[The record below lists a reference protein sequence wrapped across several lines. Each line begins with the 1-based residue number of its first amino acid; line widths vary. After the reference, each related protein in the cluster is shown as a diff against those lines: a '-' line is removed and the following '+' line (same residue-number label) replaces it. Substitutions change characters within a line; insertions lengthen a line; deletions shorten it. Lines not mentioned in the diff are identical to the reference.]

1 VTLSL
6 DAAAIERAYR
16 DYGGSVERRAKRL
29 LGDEQDAREV
39 VQEIFTSLLDRP
51 QQFEGRSKLLT
62 WLYSATT
69 HSCLNRIRNRK
80 TRLRLLEAH
89 GEVAEAKAIDLEGM
103 TAAREI
109 LSRLPED
116 LAQAAVYY
124 YFDQMTHAE
133 IAEVMSCSRRHV
145 GDLLE
150 RFRQQMQRERSE
162 TDDRLS
168 V

>member
-1 VTLSL
+1 
-6 DAAAIERAYR
+6 
-16 DYGGSVERRAKRL
+16 VERRAKKI
-29 LGDEQDAREV
+29 LGDEQEAREV
-39 VQEIFTSLLDRP
+39 VQELFTSLLARP
-51 QQFEGRSKLLT
+51 EQFGGRSKLLT

-80 TRLRLLEAH
+80 TRLRLLEDRPV
-89 GEVAEAKAIDLEGM
+89 ETKETDLEGM

-109 LSRLPED
+109 LARLPQD

-133 IAEVMSCSRRHV
+133 IAEVMGCSRRHV
-145 GDLLE
+145 GDLLV
-150 RFRQQMQRERSE
+150 RFREHVDRERRI
-162 TDDRLS
+162 DVS

>member
-1 VTLSL
+1 M
-6 DAAAIERAYR
+6 
-16 DYGGSVERRAKRL
+16 KL
-29 LGDEQDAREV
+29 LGDGQEAREV

-51 QQFEGRSKLLT
+51 EQFRGESKILT

-80 TRLRLLEAH
+80 TRLRLLEERATH
-89 GEVAEAKAIDLEGM
+89 EPATTPDLEGM

-109 LSRLPED
+109 LARLPEEI
-116 LAQAAVYY
+116 AQAAVHY

-133 IAEVMSCSRRHV
+133 IAEVMGCSRRHV
-145 GDLLE
+145 GDLLV
-150 RFRQQMQRERSE
+150 RFREQVERERSI
-162 TDDRLS
+162 DDRLS

>member
-1 VTLSL
+1 LSL
-6 DAAAIERAYR
+6 DADAIERAYR
-16 DYGGSVERRAKRL
+16 DYGSSVERRAKRL
-29 LGDEQDAREV
+29 LGDEQEAREV

-51 QQFEGRSKLLT
+51 EQFGGRSKLLT

-69 HSCLNRIRNRK
+69 HCCLNRIRNQK

-89 GEVAEAKAIDLEGM
+89 GPAQQVDAQDVEGM

-109 LSRLPED
+109 LARLPEE
-116 LAQAAVYY
+116 LAQAAVHY
-124 YFDQMTHAE
+124 YFDQMTQAE
-133 IAEVMSCSRRHV
+133 IAEVMGCSRRHV

-150 RFRQQMQRERSE
+150 RFRRQMERERSE